1 MSPSEFTERLK
12 NEALELNNRIEKL
25 HNFLNSDKFIE
36 LTDYHQKLLVL
47 QFNYMSDYSN
57 VLSIRL
63 ELLEK
68 YPNENTKPQGD

>member
-1 MSPSEFTERLK
+1 MTPSELIERLK
-12 NEALELNNRIEKL
+12 NESSDLNYKIEKL
-25 HNFLNSDKFIE
+25 HIFLNSDKFAE

-63 ELLEK
+63 ELLER
-68 YPNENTKPQGD
+68 YPNESTKLQGD